1 MALQVQNI
9 LREIEDIK
17 SRLISIEMRIIKSE
31 KASKEDKKAVR
42 VALREYKKGKGFRNK
57 DAGF

>member
-42 VALREYKKGKGFRNK
+42 VALREYKKGKTIRFV
-57 DAGF
+57 